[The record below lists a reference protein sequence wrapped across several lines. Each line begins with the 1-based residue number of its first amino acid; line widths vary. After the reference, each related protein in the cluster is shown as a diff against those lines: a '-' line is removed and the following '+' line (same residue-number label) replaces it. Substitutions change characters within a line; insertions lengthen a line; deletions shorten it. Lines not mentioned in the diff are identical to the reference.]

1 MQDDAIR
8 TARLRSAFIPVTG
21 LFIWQSFQPTYQ
33 DPRELSHPA
42 LSYEHIKTF
51 TKDLGLLHMSP
62 VERAGPVTGTNF
74 VLGSYEK
81 FQPGFPR
88 WKKYKDPGEEFWNE
102 IRKTKQGKT

>member
-1 MQDDAIR
+1 MKWKIQQAMQDDAIR

-88 WKKYKDPGEEFWNE
+88 
-102 IRKTKQGKT
+102 